1 MTISTQ
7 DGILYLNRN
16 DVENACNTI
25 DTVEVIREVLKL
37 HASGQ
42 VILPDEAYLSW
53 TNNHDEQVRSL
64 NMPAFIDGSL
74 NSAGTKIIN
83 GNIAN
88 PSRGFQRATV
98 LTLLFHTT

>member
-1 MTISTQ
+1 MTISAE

-16 DVENACNTI
+16 DVESACNTI
-25 DTVEVIREVLKL
+25 DPVAVIREVFQL

-53 TNNHDEQVRSL
+53 TNDHDEQVRSL
-64 NMPAFIDGSL
+64 NMPAYIGGSL
-74 NSAGTKIIN
+74 NSAGAKIIN

-88 PSRGFQRATV
+88 PSRGLPRASG
-98 LTLLFHTT
+98 L